1 MNLSDLQKIKEQ
13 VSIRDVAESLLH
25 LEKQDGK
32 YKYPG
37 EQTASI
43 QLYTD
48 TQSFNDFGRN
58 VGGDIFKLVSHIKE
72 IDFKKSLD
80 EIVNF
85 FQIRDVENKDEE
97 SSHPRW
103 INYLEEKK
111 KCRYIEHYNY
121 SLISLKGEYLGYAFT
136 KVRVMH
142 QIKKKDDNGDE
153 VLIWDK
159 TLIYGTLNGDYIK
172 CKLEKKAKD
181 TFAIYGSS
189 VFAIQEAI
197 DRQETIFYTEGEK
210 DVNTLMEKGYT
221 AVTCGGSGDWK
232 SDASI
237 LFQNANVIV
246 LADNDKPGGKLAS
259 TVVKDLKGIVKS
271 IKIIVPVPNT
281 PKADITDYF
290 EAGHTVEEFENL
302 IRNVDDTEKI
312 CADVQQDQKQ
322 DIGKKRSVIQKN
334 KDEVAGG
341 PALVFKFLDCN
352 YDEDG
357 NVKSV
362 KQLVHNFEVVMD
374 KDSRFAGKIRLNE
387 FAQQPYLYGNV
398 PWENENNC
406 RAWSSHDDSALFSLI
421 QADYGLKSRQDFAD
435 ALKNVSM
442 RNKFHPVRE
451 LLDSLT
457 WNGKE
462 HIRSLL
468 PEYLGAEDSDYTYQV
483 MRLWMLGAVSR
494 VYKPGSKFDYTIIL
508 QGSQGIGKSTFLKL
522 MALDDSWFNDSL
534 DSLDSDKAVQSLTG
548 SWIIELAE
556 LKSLARTAGGVES
569 VKRFLTATQ
578 DKYRIPYE
586 RRADTFY
593 RQCVF
598 AGTTNKDDFLQD
610 ETGNRRFLIIHTGV
624 TKTSKSLFT
633 PEAMDD
639 IKQAWAEAVH
649 IWKNEDPQ
657 LILPEKCM
665 QQAKELQEANMAD
678 DGKRGII
685 LGYLEGKTQ
694 VCAREIWFEALEES
708 ISPKS
713 YQTSE
718 INSIIAK
725 VPGWQRMKTPRKFPK
740 YGSQR
745 GFQKMLLQTEPEK
758 TTNSSDFVPVPKQEQ
773 MEIPFE

>member
-1 MNLSDLQKIKEQ
+1 MSNLQEIKDL
-13 VSIRDVAESLLH
+13 VSISAVADYLGLVE
-25 LEKQDGK
+25 EYGK
-32 YKYPG
+32 RKFPG
-37 EQTASI
+37 ERTASI
-43 QLYTD
+43 QLYKD
-48 TQSFNDFGRN
+48 NRFHDFGRN
-58 VGGDIFKLVSHIKE
+58 VDGDIFDLMIHVRGYTLKEAIAELKSAFNIKDSPIGKNTVKE
-72 IDFKKSLD
+72 A
-80 EIVNF
+80 
-85 FQIRDVENKDEE
+85 
-97 SSHPRW
+97 W
-103 INYLEEKK
+103 IAYLERKFNAK
-111 KCRYIEHYNY
+111 YIEHYDY
-121 SLISLKGEYLGYAFT
+121 FLTDQSGKAVYAYT
-136 KVRVMH
+136 KVRL
-142 QIKKKDDNGDE
+142 QDKAGKKK
-153 VLIWDK
+153 
-159 TLIYGTLNGDYIK
+159 LIYGRFNGDRFI
-172 CKLEKKAKD
+172 LGLQGKKAKD
-181 TFAIYGSS
+181 ILAIYGSS
-189 VFAIQEAI
+189 VFAIQKAI
-197 DRQETIFYTEGEK
+197 DHQETIFYVEGEK
-210 DVNTLMEKGYT
+210 DVNTLMKRGYT
-221 AVTCGGSGDWK
+221 VFTCGGSGDWK
-232 SDASI
+232 KGVSEI
-237 LFQNANVIV
+237 VRQANVII
-246 LADNDKPGGKLAS
+246 LADNDKPGEQLAYQ
-259 TVVKDLKGIVKS
+259 VMQDLQLIANNVS
-271 IKIIVPVPNT
+271 IIKPMPEV

-290 EAGHTVEEFENL
+290 EEGHTVEEFENL
-302 IRNVDDTEKI
+302 IRNVDDTESI
-312 CADVQQDQKQ
+312 CTDVQQDQKQ
-322 DIGKKRSVIQKN
+322 DTGKKRTVTQKSN
-334 KDEVAGG
+334 DEVVGG

-387 FAQQPYLYGNV
+387 FAQQPYLYGSV

-457 WNGKE
+457 WDGKE

-522 MALDDSWFNDSL
+522 MALDDLWFNDSL

-610 ETGNRRFLIIHTGV
+610 ETGNRRFLIIHTGF

-633 PEAMDD
+633 PEVMDD

-649 IWKNEDPQ
+649 IWKNEDPE
-657 LILPEKCM
+657 LILPENCM

-685 LGYLEGKTQ
+685 MDYLEGKTQ
-694 VCAREIWFEALEES
+694 VCAREIWFEALKET
-708 ISPKS
+708 IPPKNW
-713 YQTSE
+713 QASE
-718 INSIIAK
+718 INNIVAK
-725 VPGWQRMKTPRKFPK
+725 IPGWERLKTPRKFDG
-740 YGSQR
+740 YGQQR
-745 GFQKMLLQTEPEK
+745 GFRKIAMK
-758 TTNSSDFVPVPKQEQ
+758 TTEEESENSEFVVVSEQEQ
-773 MEIPFE
+773 MELPFD

>member
-1 MNLSDLQKIKEQ
+1 MSDLQKIKEQ

-37 EQTASI
+37 ERTASI

-58 VGGDIFKLVSHIKE
+58 VGGDIFKLVSHIE
-72 IDFKKSLD
+72 GIDFKESLD

-97 SSHPRW
+97 SSRPRW

-189 VFAIQEAI
+189 VFAIKEAI

-290 EAGHTVEEFENL
+290 EAGHTVEEFKNL
-302 IRNVDDTEKI
+302 IKTGDDTESI
-312 CADVQQDQKQ
+312 CAEVQQDQKQ
-322 DIGKKRSVIQKN
+322 DVGKKRAVTQKS

-362 KQLVHNFEVVMD
+362 KQLVHNFEIVMD

-387 FAQQPYLYGNV
+387 FAQQPYLYGSV

-457 WNGKE
+457 WDGKE
-462 HIRSLL
+462 HIRGLL

-494 VYKPGSKFDYTIIL
+494 VYKPGSKFDYTMIL
-508 QGSQGIGKSTFLKL
+508 QGSQGIGKSTFLKQL
-522 MALDDSWFNDSL
+522 AMDDSWFNDSL

-610 ETGNRRFLIIHTGV
+610 ETGNRRFLIVQTGV
-624 TKTSKSLFT
+624 KKPSKSLFV
-633 PEAMDD
+633 PEIMDA
-639 IKQAWAEAVH
+639 IKLAWAEAVH
-649 IWKNEDPQ
+649 IWKNEKPQ
-657 LILPEKCM
+657 LILPEAYM
-665 QQAKELQEANMAD
+665 QEAKELQEANMAD

-685 LGYLEGKTQ
+685 QEYLEGKTQ
-694 VCAREIWFEALEES
+694 VCAREIWEKALGENV
-708 ISPKS
+708 SPRK
-713 YQTSE
+713 YQITE
-718 INSIIAK
+718 INDIIAK
-725 VPGWQRMKTPRKFPK
+725 VPGWKKLKSPRNFEG
-740 YGSQR
+740 YGKQR
-745 GFQKMLLQTEPEK
+745 GFQKTVLQTENEK
-758 TTNSSDFVPVPKQEQ
+758 ATNFSEFVPTSRQEQ
-773 MEIPFE
+773 MEIPFD

>member
-1 MNLSDLQKIKEQ
+1 MTYEEVLSHFQVKKYGNGKAQALCPAHPDKEASLTITQGNDGKTLLKCHAGCSSESVVLAAGLKMADLFSENRLSEERRRMCIESREKRKIEAVYNYVSINGEYAYTKIRLEGKKMLFGMLNDERFEYGLKGRSKKEFNAIFGSIPRIKEA
-13 VSIRDVAESLLH
+13 IE
-25 LEKQDGK
+25 
-32 YKYPG
+32 
-37 EQTASI
+37 
-43 QLYTD
+43 
-48 TQSFNDFGRN
+48 RN
-58 VGGDIFKLVSHIKE
+58 EPIFI
-72 IDFKKSLD
+72 
-80 EIVNF
+80 
-85 FQIRDVENKDEE
+85 
-97 SSHPRW
+97 P
-103 INYLEEKK
+103 
-111 KCRYIEHYNY
+111 
-121 SLISLKGEYLGYAFT
+121 
-136 KVRVMH
+136 
-142 QIKKKDDNGDE
+142 
-153 VLIWDK
+153 
-159 TLIYGTLNGDYIK
+159 
-172 CKLEKKAKD
+172 
-181 TFAIYGSS
+181 
-189 VFAIQEAI
+189 
-197 DRQETIFYTEGEK
+197 EGEK
-210 DVNTLMEKGYT
+210 DVNTLIKKGY
-221 AVTCGGSGDWK
+221 AAFSCGGANDWNK
-232 SDASI
+232 
-237 LFQNANVIV
+237 NVSELCNGAEVII
-246 LADNDKPGGKLAS
+246 LADNDDPGKKLAA
-259 TVVKDLKGIVKS
+259 TIEKDLKGISKS
-271 IKIIVPVPNT
+271 VKIIVPMPDT

-302 IRNVDDTEKI
+302 IRTGDDTKYI
-312 CADVQQDQKQ
+312 CTDVQQNQKQ
-322 DIGKKRSVIQKN
+322 GIGRKQAVTQENKADIT
-334 KDEVAGG
+334 GG

-387 FAQQPYLYGNV
+387 FAQQPYLYGSV

-457 WNGKE
+457 WDGKE

-624 TKTSKSLFT
+624 TKPSKSLFI

-657 LILPEKCM
+657 LILPEACI

-685 LGYLEGKTQ
+685 LDYLEGKTQ

-725 VPGWQRMKTPRKFPK
+725 VSGWQRMKTPRKFPK

-745 GFQKMLLQTEPEK
+745 GFQKMLLQTEPKK

>member
-1 MNLSDLQKIKEQ
+1 MSNLQEIKDL
-13 VSIRDVAESLLH
+13 VSISAVADYLGLVE
-25 LEKQDGK
+25 EYGK
-32 YKYPG
+32 RKFPG
-37 EQTASI
+37 ERTASI
-43 QLYTD
+43 QLYKD
-48 TQSFNDFGRN
+48 NRFHDFGRN
-58 VGGDIFKLVSHIKE
+58 VDGDIFDLMIHVRGYTLKEAIAELKTAFNIK
-72 IDFKKSLD
+72 DSP
-80 EIVNF
+80 VW
-85 FQIRDVENKDEE
+85 ENTVKEA
-97 SSHPRW
+97 W
-103 INYLEEKK
+103 IAYLERKFNAK
-111 KCRYIEHYNY
+111 YIEHYDY
-121 SLISLKGEYLGYAFT
+121 FLIDQSGKAVYAYT
-136 KVRVMH
+136 KVRL
-142 QIKKKDDNGDE
+142 QDKAGKKK
-153 VLIWDK
+153 
-159 TLIYGTLNGDYIK
+159 LIYGRFNGDRFI
-172 CKLEKKAKD
+172 LGLQGKKAKD
-181 TFAIYGSS
+181 ILAIYGSS
-189 VFAIQEAI
+189 VFAIQKAI
-197 DRQETIFYTEGEK
+197 DHQETIFYVEGEK
-210 DVNTLMEKGYT
+210 DVNTLMKRGYT
-221 AVTCGGSGDWK
+221 VFTCGGSGDWK
-232 SDASI
+232 KGVSEI
-237 LFQNANVIV
+237 VRQANVII
-246 LADNDKPGGKLAS
+246 LADNDKPGEQLAYQ
-259 TVVKDLKGIVKS
+259 VMQDLQLIANNVS
-271 IKIIVPVPNT
+271 IIKPMPEVS
-281 PKADITDYF
+281 KADITDYF
-290 EAGHTVEEFENL
+290 EEGHTVEEFENL
-302 IRNVDDTEKI
+302 IRNVDDTESI
-312 CADVQQDQKQ
+312 CTDVQQDQKQ
-322 DIGKKRSVIQKN
+322 DTGKKRTVTQKS
-334 KDEVAGG
+334 KDEVVGG

-362 KQLVHNFEVVMD
+362 KQLVHNFEIVMD
-374 KDSRFAGKIRLNE
+374 KDSRFTGKIRLNE
-387 FAQQPYLYGNV
+387 FAQQPYLYGSV

-508 QGSQGIGKSTFLKL
+508 QGLQGIGKSTFLKL

-624 TKTSKSLFT
+624 TKTSKSLFA
-633 PEAMDD
+633 PEVMDD

-649 IWKNEDPQ
+649 IWKNEDPE
-657 LILPEKCM
+657 LILPENCM

-685 LGYLEGKTQ
+685 LDYLEGKTQ
-694 VCAREIWFEALEES
+694 VCAREIWFEALKET
-708 ISPKS
+708 IPPKNW
-713 YQTSE
+713 QASE
-718 INSIIAK
+718 INNIVAK
-725 VPGWQRMKTPRKFPK
+725 IPGWERLKTPRKFDG
-740 YGSQR
+740 YGQQR
-745 GFQKMLLQTEPEK
+745 GFRKIAMK
-758 TTNSSDFVPVPKQEQ
+758 TTEEESENSEFVVVSEQEQ
-773 MEIPFE
+773 MELPFD

>member
-37 EQTASI
+37 ERTASI

-58 VGGDIFKLVSHIKE
+58 VGGDIFKLVSHIE
-72 IDFKKSLD
+72 GIDFKESLD

-97 SSHPRW
+97 SSRPRW

-271 IKIIVPVPNT
+271 IKIIVPMPNT

-290 EAGHTVEEFENL
+290 EAGHTVEEFKNL
-302 IRNVDDTEKI
+302 IKTGDDTESI
-312 CADVQQDQKQ
+312 CAEVQQDQKQ
-322 DIGKKRSVIQKN
+322 DVGKKRAVTQKS

-374 KDSRFAGKIRLNE
+374 KDSRFGGKIRLNE
-387 FAQQPYLYGNV
+387 FAQQPYLYGSV

-421 QADYGLKSRQDFAD
+421 QVDYGLKSRQDFAD

-451 LLDSLT
+451 LLDALT
-457 WNGKE
+457 WDGE
-462 HIRSLL
+462 VHIRKLL

-494 VYKPGSKFDYTIIL
+494 VYKPGNKFDYTIIL

-624 TKTSKSLFT
+624 TKPFKSLFI

-657 LILPEKCM
+657 LILPENCM

-685 LGYLEGKTQ
+685 LDYLEGKTQ

>member
-1 MNLSDLQKIKEQ
+1 MLINLQEIKDF
-13 VSIRDVAESLLH
+13 VSISAVA
-25 LEKQDGK
+25 D
-32 YKYPG
+32 
-37 EQTASI
+37 
-43 QLYTD
+43 
-48 TQSFNDFGRN
+48 
-58 VGGDIFKLVSHIKE
+58 
-72 IDFKKSLD
+72 
-80 EIVNF
+80 
-85 FQIRDVENKDEE
+85 
-97 SSHPRW
+97 
-103 INYLEEKK
+103 
-111 KCRYIEHYNY
+111 
-121 SLISLKGEYLGYAFT
+121 YLGFT

-197 DRQETIFYTEGEK
+197 DRQETVFYTEGEK

-271 IKIIVPVPNT
+271 IKIIVPMPNT

-290 EAGHTVEEFENL
+290 EAGHTVEEFKNL
-302 IRNVDDTEKI
+302 IKTGDDTESI
-312 CADVQQDQKQ
+312 CANVQQDQKQ
-322 DIGKKRSVIQKN
+322 DTGKKRSVIQKS

-362 KQLVHNFEVVMD
+362 KQLVHNFEIVMD

-387 FAQQPYLYGNV
+387 FAQQPYLYGSV

-457 WNGKE
+457 WDGKE

-548 SWIIELAE
+548 SWIIEFAE

-610 ETGNRRFLIIHTGV
+610 ETGNRRFLIVQTGV
-624 TKTSKSLFT
+624 KKPSKSLFV
-633 PEAMDD
+633 PEIMDT
-639 IKQAWAEAVH
+639 IKLAWAEAVH
-649 IWKNEDPQ
+649 IWKNEKPQ
-657 LILPEKCM
+657 LILPEAYM
-665 QQAKELQEANMAD
+665 QEAKELQEANMAD

-685 LGYLEGKTQ
+685 LDYLEGKTQ
-694 VCAREIWFEALEES
+694 VCAREIWFEALKET
-708 ISPKS
+708 IPPKNW
-713 YQTSE
+713 QASE
-718 INSIIAK
+718 INNIVAK
-725 VPGWQRMKTPRKFPK
+725 IPGWERLKTPRKFDG
-740 YGSQR
+740 YGQQR
-745 GFQKMLLQTEPEK
+745 GFRKIAMK
-758 TTNSSDFVPVPKQEQ
+758 TTEEESENSEFVVVSEQEQ
-773 MEIPFE
+773 MELPFD

>member
-1 MNLSDLQKIKEQ
+1 MTYEEVLSHFQVKKYGNGKAQALCPAHPDKEASLTITQGNDGKTLLKCHAGCSSESVVLAAGLKMADLFSENRLSEERRRMYIESREKRKIEAVYNYVSTNGEYAYTKIRLEGKKMLFGMLNDERFEYGLKGRSKKEFNAIFGSIPRIKEA
-13 VSIRDVAESLLH
+13 IE
-25 LEKQDGK
+25 
-32 YKYPG
+32 
-37 EQTASI
+37 
-43 QLYTD
+43 
-48 TQSFNDFGRN
+48 RN
-58 VGGDIFKLVSHIKE
+58 EPIFI
-72 IDFKKSLD
+72 
-80 EIVNF
+80 
-85 FQIRDVENKDEE
+85 
-97 SSHPRW
+97 P
-103 INYLEEKK
+103 
-111 KCRYIEHYNY
+111 
-121 SLISLKGEYLGYAFT
+121 
-136 KVRVMH
+136 
-142 QIKKKDDNGDE
+142 
-153 VLIWDK
+153 
-159 TLIYGTLNGDYIK
+159 
-172 CKLEKKAKD
+172 
-181 TFAIYGSS
+181 
-189 VFAIQEAI
+189 
-197 DRQETIFYTEGEK
+197 EGEK
-210 DVNTLMEKGYT
+210 DVNTLIKKGY
-221 AVTCGGSGDWK
+221 AAFSCGGANDWNK
-232 SDASI
+232 
-237 LFQNANVIV
+237 NVSELCNGAEVII
-246 LADNDKPGGKLAS
+246 LADNDDPGKKLAA
-259 TVVKDLKGIVKS
+259 TIEKDLKGISKS
-271 IKIIVPVPNT
+271 VKIIVPMPDT

-302 IRNVDDTEKI
+302 IRTGDDTKYI
-312 CADVQQDQKQ
+312 CTDVQQNQKQ
-322 DIGKKRSVIQKN
+322 GIGRKQAVTQENKADIT
-334 KDEVAGG
+334 GG

-387 FAQQPYLYGNV
+387 FAQQPYLYGSV

-457 WNGKE
+457 WDGKE

-610 ETGNRRFLIIHTGV
+610 GTGNRRFLIIHTGV
-624 TKTSKSLFT
+624 TKPSKSLFI

-657 LILPEKCM
+657 LILPEACI

-685 LGYLEGKTQ
+685 LDYLEGKTQ

-725 VPGWQRMKTPRKFPK
+725 VSGWQRMKTPRKFPK

-745 GFQKMLLQTEPEK
+745 GFQKMLLQTEPKK

>member
-1 MNLSDLQKIKEQ
+1 MSNLQEIKDL
-13 VSIRDVAESLLH
+13 VSISAVADYLGLVE
-25 LEKQDGK
+25 EYGK
-32 YKYPG
+32 RKFPG
-37 EQTASI
+37 ERTASI
-43 QLYTD
+43 QLYKD
-48 TQSFNDFGRN
+48 NRFHDFGRN
-58 VGGDIFKLVSHIKE
+58 VDGDIFDLMIHVRGYTLKEAIAELKSAFNIKDSPIGE
-72 IDFKKSLD
+72 NTVK
-80 EIVNF
+80 EAWIV
-85 FQIRDVENKDEE
+85 
-97 SSHPRW
+97 
-103 INYLEEKK
+103 YLERKFNAK
-111 KCRYIEHYNY
+111 YIEHYDY
-121 SLISLKGEYLGYAFT
+121 FLTDQSGKAIYAYT
-136 KVRVMH
+136 KVRL
-142 QIKKKDDNGDE
+142 QDKAGKKK
-153 VLIWDK
+153 
-159 TLIYGTLNGDYIK
+159 LIYGRFNGDRFI
-172 CKLEKKAKD
+172 LGLQGKKAKD
-181 TFAIYGSS
+181 ILAIYGSS
-189 VFAIQEAI
+189 VFAIQKAI
-197 DRQETIFYTEGEK
+197 DHQETIFYVEGEK
-210 DVNTLMEKGYT
+210 DVNTLMKRGYT
-221 AVTCGGSGDWK
+221 VFTCGGSGDWK
-232 SDASI
+232 KGVSEI
-237 LFQNANVIV
+237 VRQANVII
-246 LADNDKPGGKLAS
+246 LADNDKPGEQLAYQ
-259 TVVKDLKGIVKS
+259 VMQDLQLIANNVS
-271 IKIIVPVPNT
+271 IIKPMPEV

-290 EAGHTVEEFENL
+290 EEGHTVEEFENL
-302 IRNVDDTEKI
+302 IRNVDDTESI
-312 CADVQQDQKQ
+312 CTDVQQDQKQ
-322 DIGKKRSVIQKN
+322 DTGKKRTVTQKS
-334 KDEVAGG
+334 KDEVVGG
-341 PALVFKFLDCN
+341 PASVFKFLDCN

-362 KQLVHNFEVVMD
+362 KQLVHNFEIVMD

-387 FAQQPYLYGNV
+387 FAQQPYLYGSV

-457 WNGKE
+457 WDGKE

-508 QGSQGIGKSTFLKL
+508 QGSQGVGKSTFLKL
-522 MALDDSWFNDSL
+522 MALDDLWFNDSL

-624 TKTSKSLFT
+624 AKPSKSLFT
-633 PEAMDD
+633 PEVMED

-657 LILPEKCM
+657 LILPIACI

-685 LGYLEGKTQ
+685 LDYLEGKTQ

>member
-1 MNLSDLQKIKEQ
+1 MTYEEILSHFQVKKYGNGKVQALCPAHPDKEASLTITQGNNGRTLLKCHAGCSSESVVLAAGLKMADLFSESRPAEECWRMYIESREKRKIEAVYNYVSINGEYAYTKIRLEGKKMLFGILKDGRFEYGLKGRNKKEFNAIFGSVPRIKEA
-13 VSIRDVAESLLH
+13 IE
-25 LEKQDGK
+25 
-32 YKYPG
+32 
-37 EQTASI
+37 
-43 QLYTD
+43 
-48 TQSFNDFGRN
+48 RN
-58 VGGDIFKLVSHIKE
+58 EPIFI
-72 IDFKKSLD
+72 
-80 EIVNF
+80 
-85 FQIRDVENKDEE
+85 
-97 SSHPRW
+97 P
-103 INYLEEKK
+103 
-111 KCRYIEHYNY
+111 
-121 SLISLKGEYLGYAFT
+121 
-136 KVRVMH
+136 
-142 QIKKKDDNGDE
+142 
-153 VLIWDK
+153 
-159 TLIYGTLNGDYIK
+159 
-172 CKLEKKAKD
+172 
-181 TFAIYGSS
+181 
-189 VFAIQEAI
+189 
-197 DRQETIFYTEGEK
+197 EGEK
-210 DVNTLMEKGYT
+210 DVNTLVKKGYT
-221 AVTCGGSGDWK
+221 AFSCGGANDWNK
-232 SDASI
+232 
-237 LFQNANVIV
+237 NVSELCTGAEVVI
-246 LADNDKPGGKLAS
+246 LADNDNPGKKLAAAIE
-259 TVVKDLKGIVKS
+259 KDLKGISKS
-271 IKIIVPVPNT
+271 AKIIVPMPEV

-302 IRNVDDTEKI
+302 IRNVDDTEKV
-312 CADVQQDQKQ
+312 CAEVQQDQKQ
-322 DIGKKRSVIQKN
+322 NAGKKRSVIQKS

-374 KDSRFAGKIRLNE
+374 RDSRFAGKIRLNE
-387 FAQQPYLYGNV
+387 FAQQPYLYGSV

-457 WNGKE
+457 WDGKE
-462 HIRSLL
+462 HVRSLL

-610 ETGNRRFLIIHTGV
+610 ETGNRRFLIIHTGF

-633 PEAMDD
+633 PEVMDD

-649 IWKNEDPQ
+649 IWKNEDPE
-657 LILPEKCM
+657 LILPENCM

-685 LGYLEGKTQ
+685 LDYLEGKTQ
-694 VCAREIWFEALEES
+694 VCAREIWFEALKET
-708 ISPKS
+708 IPPKNW
-713 YQTSE
+713 QASE
-718 INSIIAK
+718 INNIVAK
-725 VPGWQRMKTPRKFPK
+725 IPGWERLKTPRKFDG
-740 YGSQR
+740 YGQQR
-745 GFQKMLLQTEPEK
+745 GFRKIAMK
-758 TTNSSDFVPVPKQEQ
+758 TTEEESENSEFVVVSEQEQ
-773 MEIPFE
+773 MELPFD

>member
-1 MNLSDLQKIKEQ
+1 MTYEEVLSHFQVKKYGNGKAQALCPAHPDKEASLTITQGNDGKTLLKCHAGCSSESVVLAAGLKMADLFSENRLSEERRRMYIESREKRKIEAVYNYVSTNGEYAYTKIRLEGKKMLFGMLNDERFEYGLKGRSKKEFNAIFGSIPRIKEA
-13 VSIRDVAESLLH
+13 IE
-25 LEKQDGK
+25 
-32 YKYPG
+32 
-37 EQTASI
+37 
-43 QLYTD
+43 
-48 TQSFNDFGRN
+48 RN
-58 VGGDIFKLVSHIKE
+58 EPIFI
-72 IDFKKSLD
+72 
-80 EIVNF
+80 
-85 FQIRDVENKDEE
+85 
-97 SSHPRW
+97 P
-103 INYLEEKK
+103 
-111 KCRYIEHYNY
+111 
-121 SLISLKGEYLGYAFT
+121 
-136 KVRVMH
+136 
-142 QIKKKDDNGDE
+142 
-153 VLIWDK
+153 
-159 TLIYGTLNGDYIK
+159 
-172 CKLEKKAKD
+172 
-181 TFAIYGSS
+181 
-189 VFAIQEAI
+189 
-197 DRQETIFYTEGEK
+197 EGEK
-210 DVNTLMEKGYT
+210 DVNTLIKKGY
-221 AVTCGGSGDWK
+221 AAFSCGGANDWNK
-232 SDASI
+232 
-237 LFQNANVIV
+237 NVSELCNGAEVII
-246 LADNDKPGGKLAS
+246 LADNDDPGKKLAA
-259 TVVKDLKGIVKS
+259 TIEKDLKGISKS
-271 IKIIVPVPNT
+271 VKIIVPMPDT

-334 KDEVAGG
+334 KDEAAGG
-341 PALVFKFLDCN
+341 PALVLKFLDYN

-387 FAQQPYLYGNV
+387 FAQQPYLYGSV

-457 WNGKE
+457 WDGKE

-610 ETGNRRFLIIHTGV
+610 ETGNRRFLIIHTGF

-633 PEAMDD
+633 PEVMDD

-657 LILPEKCM
+657 LILPEACI

-685 LGYLEGKTQ
+685 LDYLEGKTQ

>member
-1 MNLSDLQKIKEQ
+1 M
-13 VSIRDVAESLLH
+13 
-25 LEKQDGK
+25 QDKAG
-32 YKYPG
+32 
-37 EQTASI
+37 
-43 QLYTD
+43 
-48 TQSFNDFGRN
+48 
-58 VGGDIFKLVSHIKE
+58 
-72 IDFKKSLD
+72 
-80 EIVNF
+80 
-85 FQIRDVENKDEE
+85 
-97 SSHPRW
+97 
-103 INYLEEKK
+103 KK
-111 KCRYIEHYNY
+111 K
-121 SLISLKGEYLGYAFT
+121 
-136 KVRVMH
+136 
-142 QIKKKDDNGDE
+142 
-153 VLIWDK
+153 
-159 TLIYGTLNGDYIK
+159 LIYGRFNGDRFI
-172 CKLEKKAKD
+172 LGLQGKKAKD
-181 TFAIYGSS
+181 IPAIYGSS
-189 VFAIQEAI
+189 IRTIQEAI
-197 DRQETIFYTEGEK
+197 EHQKTIFYVEGEK
-210 DVNTLMEKGYT
+210 DTNTLMRKGYT
-221 AVTCGGSGDWK
+221 VFTCGGSGDWK
-232 SDASI
+232 KSVSEI
-237 LFQNANVIV
+237 VRQANVII
-246 LADNDKPGGKLAS
+246 LADNDEPGEQLAYQVMQDLQLISNSVRIIKPMPD
-259 TVVKDLKGIVKS
+259 VD
-271 IKIIVPVPNT
+271 
-281 PKADITDYF
+281 KADITDYF

-302 IRNVDDTEKI
+302 IRNVDDTESI
-312 CADVQQDQKQ
+312 CTDVQQDQKQ
-322 DIGKKRSVIQKN
+322 DTGKKRTVTQKSN
-334 KDEVAGG
+334 DEVVGG

-362 KQLVHNFEVVMD
+362 KQLVHNFEIVMD

-387 FAQQPYLYGNV
+387 FAQQPYLYGSV

-457 WNGKE
+457 WDGKE

-522 MALDDSWFNDSL
+522 MALDDLWFNDSL

-610 ETGNRRFLIIHTGV
+610 ETGNRRFLIIHTGF

-633 PEAMDD
+633 PEVMDD

-649 IWKNEDPQ
+649 IWKNEDPE
-657 LILPEKCM
+657 LILPENCM

-685 LGYLEGKTQ
+685 MDYLEGKTQ
-694 VCAREIWFEALEES
+694 VCAREIWFEALKET
-708 ISPKS
+708 IPPKNW
-713 YQTSE
+713 QASE
-718 INSIIAK
+718 INNIVAK
-725 VPGWQRMKTPRKFPK
+725 IPGWERLKTPRKFDG
-740 YGSQR
+740 YGQQR
-745 GFQKMLLQTEPEK
+745 GFRKIAMK
-758 TTNSSDFVPVPKQEQ
+758 TTEEESENSEFVVVSEQEQ
-773 MEIPFE
+773 MELPFD

>member
-1 MNLSDLQKIKEQ
+1 MTYEEVLSHFQVKKYGNGKAQALCPAHPDKEASLTITQGNDGKTLLKCHAGCSSESVVLAAGLKMADLFSENRLSEERRRMYIESREKRKIEAVYNYVSTNGEYAYTKIRLEGKKMLFGILKDGRFEYGLKGRNKKEFNAIFGSVPRIKEA
-13 VSIRDVAESLLH
+13 IE
-25 LEKQDGK
+25 
-32 YKYPG
+32 
-37 EQTASI
+37 
-43 QLYTD
+43 
-48 TQSFNDFGRN
+48 RN
-58 VGGDIFKLVSHIKE
+58 EPIFI
-72 IDFKKSLD
+72 
-80 EIVNF
+80 
-85 FQIRDVENKDEE
+85 
-97 SSHPRW
+97 P
-103 INYLEEKK
+103 
-111 KCRYIEHYNY
+111 
-121 SLISLKGEYLGYAFT
+121 
-136 KVRVMH
+136 
-142 QIKKKDDNGDE
+142 
-153 VLIWDK
+153 
-159 TLIYGTLNGDYIK
+159 
-172 CKLEKKAKD
+172 
-181 TFAIYGSS
+181 
-189 VFAIQEAI
+189 
-197 DRQETIFYTEGEK
+197 EGEK
-210 DVNTLMEKGYT
+210 DVNTLVKKGYT
-221 AVTCGGSGDWK
+221 AFSCGGANDWNK
-232 SDASI
+232 
-237 LFQNANVIV
+237 NVSELCTGAEVVI
-246 LADNDKPGGKLAS
+246 LADNDAPGKKLAAAIE
-259 TVVKDLKGIVKS
+259 KDLKGISKS
-271 IKIIVPVPNT
+271 VKIIVPMPDT

-290 EAGHTVEEFENL
+290 EEGHTVEEFENL

-312 CADVQQDQKQ
+312 CVDVQQDQKQ
-322 DIGKKRSVIQKN
+322 DTGKKRSVIQKS
-334 KDEVAGG
+334 KDEVAGC

-362 KQLVHNFEVVMD
+362 KQLVHNFEIVMD

-451 LLDSLT
+451 LLDSLI
-457 WNGKE
+457 WDGKE

-468 PEYLGAEDSDYTYQV
+468 PEYLGVEDSDYTYQV

-522 MALDDSWFNDSL
+522 MALDDLWFNDSL

-624 TKTSKSLFT
+624 TKPSKSLFT

-657 LILPEKCM
+657 LILPENCM

-685 LGYLEGKTQ
+685 QEYLEGKTQ

>member
-1 MNLSDLQKIKEQ
+1 MSNLQEIKDL
-13 VSIRDVAESLLH
+13 VSISAVADYLGLVE
-25 LEKQDGK
+25 EYGK
-32 YKYPG
+32 RKFPG
-37 EQTASI
+37 ERTASI
-43 QLYTD
+43 QLYKD
-48 TQSFNDFGRN
+48 NRFHDFGRN
-58 VGGDIFKLVSHIKE
+58 VDGDIFDLMIHVRGYTLKEAIAELKSAFNIKDSPIGKNTVKE
-72 IDFKKSLD
+72 AW
-80 EIVNF
+80 IV
-85 FQIRDVENKDEE
+85 
-97 SSHPRW
+97 
-103 INYLEEKK
+103 YLERKFNAK
-111 KCRYIEHYNY
+111 YIEHYDY
-121 SLISLKGEYLGYAFT
+121 FLTDQSGKAVYAYT
-136 KVRVMH
+136 KVRL
-142 QIKKKDDNGDE
+142 QDKAGKKK
-153 VLIWDK
+153 
-159 TLIYGTLNGDYIK
+159 LIYGRFNGDRFI
-172 CKLEKKAKD
+172 LGLQGKKAKD
-181 TFAIYGSS
+181 ILAIYGSS
-189 VFAIQEAI
+189 VFAIQKAI
-197 DRQETIFYTEGEK
+197 DHQETIFYVEGEK
-210 DVNTLMEKGYT
+210 DVNTLMKRGYT
-221 AVTCGGSGDWK
+221 VFTCGGSGDWK
-232 SDASI
+232 KGVSEI
-237 LFQNANVIV
+237 VRQANVII
-246 LADNDKPGGKLAS
+246 LADNDKPGEQLAYQ
-259 TVVKDLKGIVKS
+259 VMQDLQLIANNVS
-271 IKIIVPVPNT
+271 IIKPMPEV

-290 EAGHTVEEFENL
+290 EEGHTVEEFENL
-302 IRNVDDTEKI
+302 IRNVDDTESI
-312 CADVQQDQKQ
+312 CTDVQQDQKQ
-322 DIGKKRSVIQKN
+322 DTDKKRTVTQKS
-334 KDEVAGG
+334 KDEVVGG
-341 PALVFKFLDCN
+341 SALVFKFLDCN

-362 KQLVHNFEVVMD
+362 KQLVYNFEIVMD

-387 FAQQPYLYGNV
+387 FAQQPYLYGSV

-457 WNGKE
+457 WDGKE

-522 MALDDSWFNDSL
+522 MALDDLWFNDSL

-624 TKTSKSLFT
+624 TKPSKSLFT

-639 IKQAWAEAVH
+639 IKQGWAEAVH

-657 LILPEKCM
+657 LILPEACI

-685 LGYLEGKTQ
+685 LDYLEGKTQ

>member
-1 MNLSDLQKIKEQ
+1 MLINLQEIKDF
-13 VSIRDVAESLLH
+13 VSISAVADYLG
-25 LEKQDGK
+25 LEEEYGK
-32 YKYPG
+32 RKFPG
-37 EQTASI
+37 ERTASI
-43 QLYTD
+43 ELYPN
-48 TQSFNDFGRN
+48 TQTFYDFGRA
-58 VGGDIFKLVSHIKE
+58 VGGDIFDLLSHIKG
-72 IDFKKSLD
+72 IGFKEALD
-80 EIVNF
+80 EIVDF
-85 FQIRDVENKDEE
+85 FKIEVSTSENEE
-97 SSHPRW
+97 TSRPRW

-197 DRQETIFYTEGEK
+197 DRQETVFYTEGEK

-271 IKIIVPVPNT
+271 IKIIVPMPNT

-290 EAGHTVEEFENL
+290 EAGHTVEEFKNL
-302 IRNVDDTEKI
+302 IKTGDDTESI

-322 DIGKKRSVIQKN
+322 DTGKKRSVIQKS

-362 KQLVHNFEVVMD
+362 KQLVHNFEIVMD

-387 FAQQPYLYGNV
+387 FAQQPYLYGSV

-457 WNGKE
+457 WDGKE

-610 ETGNRRFLIIHTGV
+610 ETGNRRFLIVQTGV
-624 TKTSKSLFT
+624 KKPSKSLFV
-633 PEAMDD
+633 PEIMDT
-639 IKQAWAEAVH
+639 IKLAWAEAVH
-649 IWKNEDPQ
+649 IWKNEKPQ
-657 LILPEKCM
+657 LILPEAYM
-665 QQAKELQEANMAD
+665 QEAKELQEANMAD

-685 LGYLEGKTQ
+685 LDYLEGKTQ
-694 VCAREIWFEALEES
+694 VCAREIWFEALKET
-708 ISPKS
+708 IPPKNW
-713 YQTSE
+713 QASE
-718 INSIIAK
+718 INNIVAK
-725 VPGWQRMKTPRKFPK
+725 IPGWERLKTPRKFDG
-740 YGSQR
+740 YGQQR
-745 GFQKMLLQTEPEK
+745 GFRKIAMK
-758 TTNSSDFVPVPKQEQ
+758 TTEEESENSKFVVVSEQEQ
-773 MEIPFE
+773 MEIPFD

>member
-1 MNLSDLQKIKEQ
+1 MLINLQEIKDF
-13 VSIRDVAESLLH
+13 VSISAVADYLG
-25 LEKQDGK
+25 LEEEYGK
-32 YKYPG
+32 RKFPG
-37 EQTASI
+37 ERTASI
-43 QLYTD
+43 ELYPN
-48 TQSFNDFGRN
+48 TQTFYDFGRA
-58 VGGDIFKLVSHIKE
+58 VGGDIFDLLSHIKG
-72 IDFKKSLD
+72 IGFKEALD
-80 EIVNF
+80 EIVDF
-85 FQIRDVENKDEE
+85 FKIEVSTSENEE
-97 SSHPRW
+97 TSRPRW

-197 DRQETIFYTEGEK
+197 DRQETVFYTEGEK

-271 IKIIVPVPNT
+271 IKIIVPMPNT

-290 EAGHTVEEFENL
+290 EEGHTVEEFKNL
-302 IRNVDDTEKI
+302 IKTGDDTESI

-322 DIGKKRSVIQKN
+322 DTGKKRSVIQKS

-362 KQLVHNFEVVMD
+362 KQLVHNFEIVMD

-387 FAQQPYLYGNV
+387 FAQQPYLYGSV

-457 WNGKE
+457 WDGKE

-610 ETGNRRFLIIHTGV
+610 ETGNRRFLIVQTGV
-624 TKTSKSLFT
+624 KKPSKSLFV
-633 PEAMDD
+633 PEIMDT
-639 IKQAWAEAVH
+639 IKLAWAEAVH
-649 IWKNEDPQ
+649 IWKNEKLQ
-657 LILPEKCM
+657 LILPEAYM
-665 QQAKELQEANMAD
+665 QEAKELQEANMAD

-685 LGYLEGKTQ
+685 LDYLEGKTQ
-694 VCAREIWFEALEES
+694 VCAREIWFEALKET
-708 ISPKS
+708 IPPKNW
-713 YQTSE
+713 QASE
-718 INSIIAK
+718 INNIVAK
-725 VPGWQRMKTPRKFPK
+725 IPGWERLKTPRKFDG
-740 YGSQR
+740 YGQQR
-745 GFQKMLLQTEPEK
+745 GFRKIAMK
-758 TTNSSDFVPVPKQEQ
+758 TTEEESENSEFVVVSEQEQ
-773 MEIPFE
+773 MELPFD